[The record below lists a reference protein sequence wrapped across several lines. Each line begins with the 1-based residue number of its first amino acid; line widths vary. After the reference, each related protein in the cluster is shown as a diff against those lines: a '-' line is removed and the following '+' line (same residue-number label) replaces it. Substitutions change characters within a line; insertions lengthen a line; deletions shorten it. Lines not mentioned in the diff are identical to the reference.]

1 MCQYKSRTGHRNG
14 KANLAT
20 CTNSLWAPDTHPHNE
35 RAMDDA
41 RPSGPGPSVDAS
53 GMDAAE
59 LANVAKAIAEMT
71 AALNA
76 FVITA
81 HTLYPHLNAD
91 LKLRRA
97 LRAWRGETGYRSG
110 SVPVTPGEADTPSNE

>member
-1 MCQYKSRTGHRNG
+1 MGDST
-14 KANLAT
+14 
-20 CTNSLWAPDTHPHNE
+20 SSDTP
-35 RAMDDA
+35 
-41 RPSGPGPSVDAS
+41 RPADAS
-53 GMDAAE
+53 SVDAAE
-59 LANVAKAIAEMT
+59 LAQVAKAIAEMT

-97 LRAWRGETGYRSG
+97 LRAWRGETSHGRSG
-110 SVPVTPGEADTPSNE
+110 ETPHEDDGIIPTGS